1 MAGGF
6 PSEALVI
13 DLIKRGETETLKK
26 LLTPAVYGYL
36 AGFLVLFIV
45 SMIVQYKTRTE
56 EDKEK
61 LDDNYKYF
69 NGKQK

>member
-6 PSEALVI
+6 PSEAMII
-13 DLIKRGETETLKK
+13 DLIKRGEDETLKK

-36 AGFLVLFIV
+36 AGWLVLFIISIV
-45 SMIVQYKTRTE
+45 VQYKTRTE

-61 LDDNYKYF
+61 LNDDYKYF
-69 NGKQK
+69 SGK